1 MTLMT
6 KKASFLLL
14 MTVIILSMISCDNS
28 SKKEKVS
35 FQKVEARKNATD
47 PNWKTYTARTIDR
60 LPAFDYSEDPETS
73 AYGGWKTF
81 QLAGTGFY
89 RVEKRNNRWWIID
102 PEGYPFIHKGVA
114 VFRPGRSDNQKSAL
128 KQKYGSNDNW
138 AVQESQMLKEYGF
151 NGAGAWSAVDLLRQN
166 NVDLAYTVIINPMGS
181 DKREH
186 IKKFGGEYEMAVWQG
201 YRYDL
206 AIRPKS
212 SVSGM
217 SVQPGI
223 RGIK

>member
-1 MTLMT
+1 
-6 KKASFLLL
+6 
-14 MTVIILSMISCDNS
+14 
-28 SKKEKVS
+28 
-35 FQKVEARKNATD
+35 
-47 PNWKTYTARTIDR
+47 
-60 LPAFDYSEDPETS
+60 
-73 AYGGWKTF
+73 
-81 QLAGTGFY
+81 LAGTGFY

-186 IKKFGGEYEMAVWQG
+186 IKKFGGEYEMAGWQG

-206 AIRPKS
+206 AMVFDPEFDVHVEEEISKIVRYADDKNLL
-212 SVSGM
+212 GYYTM
-217 SVQPGI
+217 E
-223 RGIK
+223 K